1 MGNTDLNLPKRRYMK
16 TDAHWA
22 KRILA
27 FLIDMII
34 ISFITLPLQASIP
47 IQENLSFTEI
57 IKTMMGSPEIQGKL
71 FMIEVFSA
79 IIAMLYFIIIEY
91 KLGQSIGK
99 TIMGLKIESEDKNH
113 KNLTLWQMFLRNLF
127 FVPLIPFNL
136 LAVVDPVFM
145 ILRKD
150 HKRLSDMFSK
160 TKVVEYVPLN

>member
-1 MGNTDLNLPKRRYMK
+1 MAITDLNLPKRRYMK

-27 FLIDMII
+27 FLIDIMI
-34 ISFITLPLQASIP
+34 ISFLTLPLQSAIP
-47 IQENLSFTEI
+47 VPQNMSFTDI
-57 IKTMMGSPEIQGKL
+57 IKTMFGSPEMQGKL
-71 FMIEVFSA
+71 FMIELFSA

-113 KNLTLWQMFLRNLF
+113 KELTLWQMFLRNLF

-136 LAVVDPVFM
+136 LAVIDPVFM
-145 ILRKD
+145 IFRKD
-150 HKRLSDMFSK
+150 RKRFSDMFSK